1 MSIKNHIKQSVV
13 AALLIAHAPVAVANG
28 VGENASWQF
37 QTEADRANKAFIED
51 MRQKAKNGY
60 YAAPIYNTYIDRQY
74 NCSVSSTALGNQG
87 TSNAVGN
94 SPSAGGHSTN
104 ATGNADA
111 SSVGQGIGDQTS
123 DITGSQVN
131 KGEVEAGASGEVET
145 SVRGDTFQTLNTQQ
159 DNSGAQAANVNG
171 SNACQFG
178 PLN

>member
-1 MSIKNHIKQSVV
+1 MAFS
-13 AALLIAHAPVAVANG
+13 LIAQAPVAVANG
-28 VGENASWQF
+28 VGENAGWQF

-60 YAAPIYNTYIDRQY
+60 YAAPVYNTYIDRQY

-94 SPSAGGHSTN
+94 SPTASGHSTD
-104 ATGNADA
+104 AIGNTDT
-111 SSVGQGIGDQTS
+111 SRVDQGVGDPTS
-123 DITGSQVN
+123 NITGSQLN

-145 SVRGDTFQTLNTQQ
+145 NVRGDTFQTLNTQQ